1 MDRKILKT
9 LFLVVLLFIP
19 IALLRLLFGLIG
31 AIIGFIVSFILC
43 ILIIRRA
50 ISNIDR
56 IMLRAYKARPPLE
69 GELSDIME
77 KVRTL
82 SKRANAAT
90 PSVCVTE
97 LLLPS
102 SIIIGKSPDKTTLV
116 IPTRLLKLLNDE
128 EIEALLAY
136 NIVQINNS
144 IQLRTLVA
152 LITGL
157 FVKAASAVRWGA
169 VFIGFGDYDDPAPR
183 LFGLFIMGLVAPPAA
198 TIIHSVTKHDYDI
211 EAVSLCNNTKA
222 FISAIEHLEN
232 NNVTGYPSLG
242 FICLVDSQKENFF
255 EVLFNTHPPKDTR
268 IKNVT
273 SGGQNA

>member
-1 MDRKILKT
+1 MDRKILKALLLVAL
-9 LFLVVLLFIP
+9 LFLP
-19 IALLRLLFGLIG
+19 IVLLRLLFGLIG
-31 AIIGFIVSFILC
+31 TIIGIIVSFILC

-50 ISNIDR
+50 ISNIDK
-56 IMLRAYKARPPLE
+56 IMLHTYKACPPLE
-69 GELSDIME
+69 GELFEIKE
-77 KVRTL
+77 KVRIL
-82 SKRANAAT
+82 SKRANVAT

-116 IPTRLLKLLNDE
+116 IPARLLKLLDDE

-144 IQLRTLVA
+144 IQLRTLIA

-157 FVKAASAVRWGA
+157 FVKASSIVRWGA

-183 LFGLFIMGLVAPPAA
+183 LFGLFIMGLLAPPAA
-198 TIIHSVTKHDYDI
+198 TIIHSVTKLDYDN

-242 FICLVDSQKENFF
+242 FMCLIDSKKENLF
-255 EVLFNTHPPKDTR
+255 ETLFNTHPPKEIR
-268 IKNVT
+268 IEKLT
-273 SGGQNA
+273 SEGQNA